1 MSLRAGGGG
10 GGGVAV
16 HKSRAQPPRPL
27 QDLCPI
33 AAT

>member
-1 MSLRAGGGG
+1 MSLGATG

-33 AAT
+33 ADT